1 MTLMFLSRT
10 TYAVHSK
17 YFYPFLMASSSALMA
32 STSNHFF
39 AFHFLFI
46 FIGTFI
52 GYYIAILHPE
62 IKIIKMQSLVL
73 VLLVKL
79 SFPVFQLLQYGLA
92 SILSIIYYTQFTTK
106 SGTFEGLRSVY
117 LLKNFSIALAWAFV
131 TSPILM
137 ENSDSILLFLQRFL
151 FLFALSVSI
160 DLRDIK
166 KDKMRRIVTFPIQH
180 GFRKTKGG
188 AIILLLLTT
197 TLVYF
202 YTCHQSSNSL
212 LTASI
217 TSAILSIIGIL
228 NLHEQSTN
236 KQYLLLVDGNLLLHG
251 ILFFIFA

>member
-1 MTLMFLSRT
+1 MTPLFDPRPDFNYGGDIYVIQPRGPVTTDKQTIITKNQTNPFCQNTESSIHNLNPLRSDRDCFFCHILNSLEPGKGNYLEFLKRIDIDSYTR
-10 TYAVHSK
+10 
-17 YFYPFLMASSSALMA
+17 
-32 STSNHFF
+32 
-39 AFHFLFI
+39 
-46 FIGTFI
+46 
-52 GYYIAILHPE
+52 
-62 IKIIKMQSLVL
+62 
-73 VLLVKL
+73 
-79 SFPVFQLLQYGLA
+79 GL
-92 SILSIIYYTQFTTK
+92 TQFTTK

-188 AIILLLLTT
+188 AIILLLLST